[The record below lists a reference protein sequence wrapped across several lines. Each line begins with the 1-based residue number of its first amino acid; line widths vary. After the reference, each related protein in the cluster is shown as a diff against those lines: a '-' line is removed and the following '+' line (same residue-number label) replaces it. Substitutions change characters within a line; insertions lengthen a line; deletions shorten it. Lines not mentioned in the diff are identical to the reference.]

1 MYWQKKFAQ
10 PEVPDVREQL
20 ILAIRKEHKDY
31 GYRRLWAQLRN
42 LGYKINR
49 KAVQRIVQKL
59 GLQVDSFTHRTRKY
73 RSYKGSCR
81 QGCRQSPEPQIQNLY
96 PAPEDH
102 NRYK

>member
-10 PEVPDVREQL
+10 PEVPDEREQL

-31 GYRRLWAQLRN
+31 GYRRLWAQLRK
-42 LGYKINR
+42 LGYRINR

-59 GLQVDSFTHRTRKY
+59 ELSAFLYAQNAQVQLLQGD
-73 RSYKGSCR
+73 GR